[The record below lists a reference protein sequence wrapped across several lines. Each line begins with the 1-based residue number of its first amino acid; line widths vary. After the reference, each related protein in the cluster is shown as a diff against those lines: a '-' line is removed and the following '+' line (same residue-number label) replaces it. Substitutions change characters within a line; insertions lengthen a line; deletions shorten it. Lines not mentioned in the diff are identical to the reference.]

1 MAKQGQTTNQG
12 LEGLTAAVR
21 GTTNIERESIGS
33 PYRLLICTT
42 LLEPLGSQYTARA

>member
-21 GTTNIERESIGS
+21 EAIMPHWEV
-33 PYRLLICTT
+33 T
-42 LLEPLGSQYTARA
+42 LEKDAVHPAG